1 MFCPNCRSE
10 YRQGFAQCS
19 DCGVGLVEILT
30 PPNPQD
36 PELSKNER
44 PDLASTHAFL
54 AWFLPMS
61 VYVILNFGVWVRP
74 VLMKNMYFIC
84 FLVPLILAGNLG
96 TFWMLYQ
103 AVRYERRVWR
113 YVLLSMV
120 PFMFVWYSIVRL
132 PLRKESQGKAN
143 FIR

>member
-1 MFCPNCRSE
+1 
-10 YRQGFAQCS
+10 
-19 DCGVGLVEILT
+19 
-30 PPNPQD
+30 
-36 PELSKNER
+36 
-44 PDLASTHAFL
+44 
-54 AWFLPMS
+54 MS

-84 FLVPLILAGNLG
+84 FLVPLILVSNFGS
-96 TFWMLYQ
+96 FWTLYQ
-103 AVRYERRVWR
+103 GVRHERRVWR

-132 PLRKESQGKAN
+132 PLQKELQGKSN